1 MSTAMQLSTAMLEA
15 YKKGLGVDYSLIC
28 QGVVKKVHS
37 QVWPLESELIR
48 SSLFEA
54 LLTYPSGDHGQVWV
68 HGGEGE

>member
-1 MSTAMQLSTAMLEA
+1 MVFKFINDATLSFHLTVSSREKSRMSTAAFSTAMLEA

-48 SSLFEA
+48 SSL
-54 LLTYPSGDHGQVWV
+54 
-68 HGGEGE
+68 